1 MPKTVKTIWNIVTW
15 TLVVLVVVFALM
27 LVGVRLIG
35 IQAYTV
41 LSGSMEPT
49 YHVGSLIYVDA
60 AKNDTERAQ
69 YKVGDP
75 ITYMKDKD
83 TVVTHRIIG
92 VDVVPLTDV
101 EKASGDYTGDTKTL
115 YLTKG
120 DANDTVDAGPGTN
133 SKNVIGKPVFSI
145 PFLGYVANY
154 VQSPP
159 GIYVAGAACVVVIL
173 LAFLPDILFPEEK
186 SVTVSGQTATVV
198 GKQKSKDDGD
208 GEEDNSN
215 DVGPTPLGQ

>member
-1 MPKTVKTIWNIVTW
+1 MPKTVKTVWNIVTW

-69 YKVGDP
+69 YKKDDP
-75 ITYMKDKD
+75 ITFMKDKD
-83 TVVTHRIIG
+83 TVVTHRIIA
-92 VDVVPLTDV
+92 VEVVPLTDV
-101 EKASGDYTGDTKTL
+101 EKASGDYKGDTKTL
-115 YLTKG
+115 YTTQG
-120 DANDTVDAGPGTN
+120 DANDVVDGTPVN

-186 SVTVSGQTATVV
+186 APVAVSGNQQPVT
-198 GKQKSKDDGD
+198 KK
-208 GEEDNSN
+208 EEDDEDDANTSTSPN
-215 DVGPTPLGQ
+215 LLESEDNK